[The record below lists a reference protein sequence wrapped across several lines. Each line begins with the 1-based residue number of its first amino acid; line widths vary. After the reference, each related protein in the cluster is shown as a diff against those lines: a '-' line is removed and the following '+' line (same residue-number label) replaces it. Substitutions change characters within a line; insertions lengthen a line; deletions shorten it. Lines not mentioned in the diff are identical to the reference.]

1 MSPPFFPIGPEALKG
16 AWTFGGLEEGTAEVQ
31 KMTIARDLL
40 R

>member
-1 MSPPFFPIGPEALKG
+1 MRAAMGRENVLHGQIQERAQLF
-16 AWTFGGLEEGTAEVQ
+16 EEGTAEVQ